1 MSRPVHALREA
12 ALWIAAV
19 IGTIC
24 LLAAVAA
31 VAFGMTPLIF
41 RSGSMSPGIPTGSL
55 GISVATPAADLKVGD
70 IVSVVWANDTRVTHR
85 VARIEPAGD
94 GRFTLTTRGDA
105 NELADTEKVTL
116 ATVDRVLWSTPQAG
130 YVLEEATKPQW
141 VFGLGVVVGALVILA
156 FRGSR
161 PREADAR
168 VVRLPEQPQRH
179 ARRRGMGAVAGT
191 STGTGTGTGTGE
203 GTGTRA
209 GTGTRTGAGRGR
221 AVGASSI
228 AVLAIAGSLLAN
240 APTGTLAS
248 FTDSGVVGSPY
259 TSTRVQP
266 PSPVNCVVSGLVGK
280 TVTLSWAA
288 PATGPTPTSYLVS
301 WSGATTGSQVVT
313 PPTMSIPFTSSLL
326 GLGTTNVVVSSRYP
340 TNWVS
345 TATPRSITFVTSLAA
360 LCGNP

>member
-55 GISVATPAADLKVGD
+55 GISVTTPVADLEVGD

-85 VARIEPAGD
+85 LVAIEPAGD

-105 NELADTEKVTL
+105 NELADTEKVTV

-161 PREADAR
+161 PAEAHVR
-168 VVRLPEQPQRH
+168 VVRVREEPPRH
-179 ARRRGMGAVAGT
+179 ALPR
-191 STGTGTGTGTGE
+191 
-203 GTGTRA
+203 
-209 GTGTRTGAGRGR
+209 GAGRGG
-221 AVGASSI
+221 AVGVGSI
-228 AVLAIAGSLLAN
+228 AVLAIAGSFLAN
-240 APTGTLAS
+240 APTATLAS

-259 TSTRVQP
+259 TSTMVRP
-266 PSPVNCVVSGLVGK
+266 PAPVNCVVTGTLAK
-280 TVTLSWAA
+280 TATLSWAA

-313 PPTMSIPFTSSLL
+313 PPTMSIPFTPALL
-326 GLGTTNVVVSSRYP
+326 GLGTTNIVVSSRYP

-345 TATPRSITFVTSLAA
+345 TATPRSITFVTSLVAT
-360 LCGNP
+360 CGNP

>member
-1 MSRPVHALREA
+1 MARPVHALREA

-55 GISVATPAADLKVGD
+55 AISVSTPAAELRLGD

-85 VARIEPAGD
+85 LVGMEPLGD

-105 NELADTEKVTL
+105 NKLADTEKVTVD
-116 ATVDRVLWSTPQAG
+116 AVDRVLWSTPQAG

-141 VFGLGVVVGALVILA
+141 VFGLGVAVGALVILA

-161 PREADAR
+161 PSRAAAAREGARIVEPQPRAAR
-168 VVRLPEQPQRH
+168 VLQPQPRETPPRH
-179 ARRRGMGAVAGT
+179 ARAR
-191 STGTGTGTGTGE
+191 
-203 GTGTRA
+203 
-209 GTGTRTGAGRGR
+209 RTGHGVAAG
-221 AVGASSI
+221 VSSI

-240 APTGTLAS
+240 APTATLAS
-248 FTDSGVVGSPY
+248 FTNSGGAGSAY
-259 TSTRVQP
+259 SSTTVQP
-266 PSPVNCVVSGLVGK
+266 PAPVNCAVTGTLAK

-288 PATGPTPTSYLVS
+288 PSTGPTPSSYLVS
-301 WSGATTGSQVVT
+301 WSGATSGSQVVT
-313 PPTMSIPFTSSLL
+313 PPTMSIPFTPALL

-340 TNWVS
+340 TNWAS
-345 TATPRSITFVTSLAA
+345 TTTPRSITFVTSLIAS
-360 LCGNP
+360 CGNP